1 MKGHIFVQ
9 ILLGEEGIKAI
20 EKAGLTINYDVADK
34 IVEILSTTMLPKS
47 DIGEIV
53 EKIVEKR

>member
-1 MKGHIFVQ
+1 MKGHIFVE

-20 EKAGLTINYDVADK
+20 EKAGLTINYNVADK
-34 IVEILSTTMLPKS
+34 LVEMLSTRMLSKM

>member
-1 MKGHIFVQ
+1 MKGHIFVK

-34 IVEILSTTMLPKS
+34 LVEMLSTRMLSKM

-53 EKIVEKR
+53 EKIIEKR